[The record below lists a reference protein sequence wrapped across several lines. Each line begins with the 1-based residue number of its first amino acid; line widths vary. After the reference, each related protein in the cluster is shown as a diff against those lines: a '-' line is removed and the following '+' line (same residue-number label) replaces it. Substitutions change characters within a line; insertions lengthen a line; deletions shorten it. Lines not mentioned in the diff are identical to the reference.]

1 MALTEAPSES
11 DLLSPSN
18 AVDAPPQLDAPSVQ
32 GVFGGAEHVTT
43 GRMFVGL
50 SLGFGALDLVVS
62 ALVNFNISAS
72 EPGGG
77 EGFFSAELAQRVAQ
91 NQTIGF
97 VLCCALPLML
107 GLAIIVVPKQIGSP
121 TLSFP
126 RAAALSFWTWML
138 TAVIFVVAVAADGS
152 YGGTNEKL
160 ARLGNIATG
169 ALIVSLCIGVVCVAV
184 TVLTLRPSGMRLA
197 DVPFFSFSMVVA
209 ATSWVLTLPAVVAH
223 VVLVHIITP
232 GTGDL
237 QAAFDDGISWM
248 FSQPTLYIVLIPML
262 GLTVDVA
269 CTAAGARQRGRGA
282 VLFAIGLAG
291 ALTFGAWAQT
301 EAARSTVIW
310 VLMSALFAVPI
321 IGVLGAMVDTFRSK
335 RPKLISPL
343 AFVTVAMLLALVGSM
358 VGLLEAL
365 DSAGTGRLIGFG
377 SPALNTGLFHLV
389 IGAAIT
395 AGIGGC
401 FYWARQSFGDS
412 LPESAGRLLA
422 PAALVGVSLWGLPY
436 LVLGIVQ
443 ANDEGIDPR
452 LFAAISGAGALLMS
466 LVLLVTI
473 AAGAQVRSEVRR
485 GDLLVADPWGGAGT
499 LEWADA
505 ESGPA
510 SVDSP
515 YPLLDAKGD
524 D

>member
-1 MALTEAPSES
+1 MALTEAPTGS
-11 DLLSPSN
+11 DLLSPGDEVGTQRQV
-18 AVDAPPQLDAPSVQ
+18 AAPVVQ
-32 GVFGGAEHVTT
+32 GVLGGAEHVTT

-50 SLGFGALDLVVS
+50 ALGFGALDLIIS
-62 ALVNFNISAS
+62 ALVNFDRAAFDSAT
-72 EPGGG
+72 G
-77 EGFFSAELAQRVAQ
+77 EGFFGTELAQRVAQ

-107 GLAIIVVPKQIGSP
+107 GLAIIIVPKQIGSP
-121 TLSFP
+121 ALSFP
-126 RAAALSFWTWML
+126 RAAALSLWTWL
-138 TAVIFVVAVAADGS
+138 LSSVIFVVVVAADGS
-152 YGGTNEKL
+152 YGGSNEKL
-160 ARLGNIATG
+160 ARVGNVITG
-169 ALIVSLCIGVVCVAV
+169 ALIVALCIGVVCVAV
-184 TVLTLRPSGMRLA
+184 TVLTLRPSGMGLA

-209 ATSWVLTLPAVVAH
+209 ASAWVLTLPVVLSH

-232 GTGDL
+232 GPGDL
-237 QAAFDDGISWM
+237 QAAFDENISWM
-248 FSQPTLYIVLIPML
+248 FSQPALYIVLIPIL
-262 GLTVDVA
+262 GLAVDVA
-269 CTAAGARQRGRGA
+269 ATAAGSRQRARGA
-282 VLFAIGLAG
+282 VLFAIGFAG

-301 EAARSTVIW
+301 DASRATMIW
-310 VLMSALFAVPI
+310 VLMSASFAIPI
-321 IGVLGAMVDTFRSK
+321 IAVLGAVGETLQSG

-343 AFVTVAMLLALVGSM
+343 AFVMVAMLLGLLGSM
-358 VGLLEAL
+358 VGLLEAI
-365 DSAGTGRLIGFG
+365 DSTGKGRLIGFG
-377 SPALNTGLFHLV
+377 NAALDTGLFYLV

-395 AGIGGC
+395 AGVGGC

-422 PAALVGVSLWGLPY
+422 PAALVGVSLWGLPH

-452 LFAAISGAGALLMS
+452 VFTAISGAGALLMS

-473 AAGAQVRSEVRR
+473 AAGVQVRSEVRR
-485 GDLLVADPWGGAGT
+485 GDVLVADPWGGAGT

-505 ESGPA
+505 ESVPTT
-510 SVDSP
+510 VESP

>member
-1 MALTEAPSES
+1 MALTEASPES
-11 DLLSPSN
+11 DQLSPS
-18 AVDAPPQLDAPSVQ
+18 AVAGAPRQLAAPAVQ
-32 GVFGGAEHVTT
+32 GVLGGVDHVTT

-50 SLGFGALDLVVS
+50 ALVFGALDLVVS
-62 ALVNFNISAS
+62 ALVNFNISATDS
-72 EPGGG
+72 GGG
-77 EGFFSAELAQRVAQ
+77 EGFLSAELAQRVAQ

-107 GLAIIVVPKQIGSP
+107 GLAIIIVPKQVGSP

-126 RAAALSFWTWML
+126 RAAALSLWTWLL
-138 TAVIFVVAVAADGS
+138 TSVVFVVVVAADGS
-152 YGGTNEKL
+152 YGGSNEKL
-160 ARLGNIATG
+160 ARLGNVATG
-169 ALIVSLCIGVVCVAV
+169 ALIVSLCIGVVCVAA

-197 DVPFFSFSMVVA
+197 DVPFFSFSMIVA
-209 ATSWVLTLPAVVAH
+209 ATAWVLTLPAVVAH

-232 GTGDL
+232 GPGDL

-248 FSQPTLYIVLIPML
+248 FSQPTVYIVLIPML
-262 GLTVDVA
+262 GLAVDVA
-269 CTAAGARQRGRGA
+269 STAAGSRQRGRGA

-301 EAARSTVIW
+301 EAARATVIW

-321 IGVLGAMVDTFRSK
+321 IAVLGAMGDTFQSS

-343 AFVTVAMLLALVGSM
+343 AFVIVAMLLGLVGSM

-365 DSAGTGRLIGFG
+365 DSTGKGRLIGLG
-377 SPALNTGLFHLV
+377 TAALNTGLFHLV

-395 AGIGGC
+395 AGLGGC

-436 LVLGIVQ
+436 LLLGIMQ
-443 ANDEGIDPR
+443 ANDEGTDPR
-452 LFAAISGAGALLMS
+452 VFAAISGAGALLMS

-473 AAGAQVRSEVRR
+473 AAGIQVRTEVRR
-485 GDLLVADPWGGAGT
+485 GDVLVADPWGGAGT
-499 LEWADA
+499 LEWAAA
-505 ESGPA
+505 ESVPT
-510 SVDSP
+510 SVESP
-515 YPLLDAKGD
+515 YPLLDAEGD